1 MFSFQNYFF
10 ISEPY
15 TWIFNELIHSEIK
28 MNSWEHVFAKRGR
41 HFSEAIYSVWAIEE
55 GNSGSTNSKKKK
67 NSINFFDKVL
77 SFGQYPIGITNF

>member
-28 MNSWEHVFAKRGR
+28 MNSWERVFAKRGR

-67 NSINFFDKVL
+67 IQLIFLIKCFPLANI
-77 SFGQYPIGITNF
+77 P